1 MTLPQKLHNPLDQS
15 GGKKSKTEKLQQKWD
30 NTQSCWGEKKSSSG
44 IMAPQNI
51 EKDHEAV

>member
-30 NTQSCWGEKKSSSG
+30 NTQSCWSSG